1 MSNEE
6 ILILNSERGKLVKSE
21 VVKGKLEDVIKK
33 VLIKVLYEWSP
44 KKSDLIVMRHTHE
57 IRVKLPLTK
66 ELYEK
71 LSKYN
76 LRRASSNE
84 AIAELP
90 VFVVSYDNTWIDDD
104 VYDNKVY
111 LIAPYVNEEV
121 KEELEEL
128 AIETTSESYKPK

>member
-33 VLIKVLYEWSP
+33 VLIKVLYVWSP